1 MCGGACVETV
11 QAQQTSVQALAEE
24 AISDLYL
31 PKLIV
36 LHTLDPEQTNV
47 AALKAALLKYAGDR

>member
-1 MCGGACVETV
+1 METV